1 MPTRKPIRLK
11 TITEAH
17 QLSGLANPEH
27 PLISIVD
34 YTDLQS
40 STSNNVDINQGL
52 LLDFYY
58 ITLKKGFK
66 NKLYYGQQTY
76 DFDEGMLYFVAPNQ
90 LIRGAGAS
98 PEDDLSGWILLVHP
112 DLLWGTSLA
121 SKIKN
126 YEFFNYAINEAL
138 FLSDKERTIIND
150 IIKHIRIEYFS
161 NIDRFSQD
169 IIVSHLETLLTYA
182 ERFYQRQFITRKIN
196 NHQILARLEEL
207 LSDYFNDEELS
218 TKGLPTVQYISKS
231 LHISQSYLRGLLKSL
246 TGQTTQQLIHE
257 KLIDK
262 AKEKLSTTELTVSEI
277 AYELGFEHS
286 QSFNKLF
293 KAKTNQSP
301 LEFRASFN

>member
-1 MPTRKPIRLK
+1 MPAKKPMRIK

-17 QLSGLANPEH
+17 QLSGLPKPDH

-40 STSNNVDINQGL
+40 STNNSVDINQGL

-121 SKIKN
+121 NKIKN
-126 YEFFNYAINEAL
+126 YEFFKYSINEAL
-138 FLSDKERTIIND
+138 FLSDKEKTIIND
-150 IIKHIRIEYFS
+150 IIQHIKIEYHS
-161 NIDRFSQD
+161 NIDNFSQD
-169 IIVSHLETLLTYA
+169 IIISHIETLLTYA

-196 NHQILARLEEL
+196 NHQILVRLEKL
-207 LSDYFNDEELS
+207 LSDYFNDDDLS
-218 TKGLPTVQYISKS
+218 TKGLPTVQYISTS

-257 KLIDK
+257 KLINK
-262 AKEKLSTTELTVSEI
+262 AKERLSTTDLSVSEI